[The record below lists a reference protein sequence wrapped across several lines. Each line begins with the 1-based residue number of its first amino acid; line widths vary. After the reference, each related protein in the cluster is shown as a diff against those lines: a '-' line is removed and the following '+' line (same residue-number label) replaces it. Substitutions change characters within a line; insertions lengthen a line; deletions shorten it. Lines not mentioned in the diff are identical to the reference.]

1 LFTLAVQLL
10 FAMNKYYFLLT
21 FIVQAFLCSAQTVIP
36 VKDEPRHHN
45 VFENSFIRVLD
56 VHINP
61 GDTSLFH
68 KHATPSVFIVLHPV
82 KTGSEVKAE
91 EQKATALASRDP
103 SITFEG
109 FYKSPRIHRVWN
121 EDTSQFHVMD
131 IEILSKG
138 GHAVSA
144 PIQQDGFKLLFDEQP
159 VRAYRLTLQGGGNT
173 QVQRQH
179 PLLIVGLTDAAQP
192 LSINDKSFSKEGN
205 FLYVPAGEA
214 VRISNSNQQ
223 VYSFAVLEIK

>member
-1 LFTLAVQLL
+1 MKKYIILSVFYSFALF
-10 FAMNKYYFLLT
+10 
-21 FIVQAFLCSAQTVIP
+21 CSAQQVVP
-36 VKDEPRHHN
+36 VRDEPRHHN
-45 VFENSFIRVLD
+45 VLENSFVRVLD
-56 VHINP
+56 VRINP

-82 KTGSEVKAE
+82 KTGSEVKIE
-91 EQKATALASRDP
+91 EQKATALSSPDP
-103 SITFEG
+103 SISFEG

-159 VRAYRLTLQGGGNT
+159 VRAYRLTLQGGSNT
-173 QVQRQH
+173 RVQRQN
-179 PLLIVGLTDAAQP
+179 PMLIVGLTDAAQP
-192 LSINDKSFSKEGN
+192 LSVNNKTISKEGD
-205 FLYVPAGEA
+205 FLFVPANQA
-214 VRISNSNQQ
+214 VQFSNGGGQA
-223 VYSFAVLEIK
+223 YSFGVLEMK